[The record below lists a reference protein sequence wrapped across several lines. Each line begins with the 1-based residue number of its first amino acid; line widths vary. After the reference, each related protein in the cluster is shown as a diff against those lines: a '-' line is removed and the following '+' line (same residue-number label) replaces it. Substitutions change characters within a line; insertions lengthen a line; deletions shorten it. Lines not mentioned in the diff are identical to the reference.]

1 VRPAATI
8 RLLAGRGRVVTSRAR
23 IVATAARARR
33 GGRVYTLW
41 PDARQPM
48 IAADMGYPP
57 AAEWLRRTMVPTL
70 RRLPDAAAWMSL
82 RARAALIAETDGL
95 AARIGTTITRAR
107 PPRIALYSPSGQPVS
122 KAICFLFREGD
133 REPHMVV
140 KAMAEPRFDWRLRQ
154 EAGLVESIRGLIGED
169 ERLAA
174 TLPEPPLLADHVD
187 GEFVVAEPF
196 DTLGGATGAATQE
209 QALEW
214 LRAFQVA
221 SSSHDRQWD
230 ADDERTAI
238 QATSDAWRSAGLH
251 TEDLVARRV
260 RSLLEQARGTIVPR
274 CAVHGDFWR
283 GNVAARAG
291 AIRVYDWEWAV
302 LDGTPVV
309 DLWSYELAELR
320 LLAREGET
328 SLDDPL
334 AAALRRVEEELRR
347 RHLDDRLALATLAP
361 VLGGLS
367 FRIRNVLR
375 MPDEMER
382 HSISLMAAVERLLAS
397 A

>member
-1 VRPAATI
+1 MRPATTT
-8 RLLAGRGRVVTSRAR
+8 RLLAGRGRIVTSRAR

-41 PDARQPM
+41 PDARLPM

-95 AARIGTTITRAR
+95 AARIGTTITGGR
-107 PPRIALYSPSGQPVS
+107 PPRIALYSPSGQAVS

-154 EAGLVESIRGLIGED
+154 EARLVESIRGLIGED

-174 TLPEPPLLADHVD
+174 TLPDPPLLAEDVE

-196 DTLGGATGAATQE
+196 DALGGATGAATRE

-221 SSSHDRQWD
+221 SSSHERQWD
-230 ADDERTAI
+230 ADDERAAVD
-238 QATSDAWRSAGLH
+238 ATRDAWRSASLP
-251 TEDLVARRV
+251 TEDVVVRRV
-260 RSLLEQARGTIVPR
+260 RSLLEQIRGTTVPR

-283 GNVAARAG
+283 GNIAARAG

-302 LDGTPVV
+302 LDGTPMV
-309 DLWSYELAELR
+309 DLWGYELAELR

-382 HSISLMAAVERLLAS
+382 HSISVMAAVERLLAS